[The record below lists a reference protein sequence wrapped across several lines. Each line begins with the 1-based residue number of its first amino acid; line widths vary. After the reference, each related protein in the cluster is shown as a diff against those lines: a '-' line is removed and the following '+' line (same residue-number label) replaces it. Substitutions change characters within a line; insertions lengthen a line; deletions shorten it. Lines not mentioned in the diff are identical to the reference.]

1 MLARRAA
8 IARRYHRGWAD
19 LPVTLPVAPPDRTH
33 VYHRF
38 VIRTPGSAAR
48 AARLLAVRGITARP
62 PVFQPIHRTLGLS
75 GFPGATEAF
84 RRALSVPLYP
94 ALTATEESAVIAA
107 VRGVAG

>member
-8 IARRYHRGWAD
+8 IARRYHRAWA
-19 LPVTLPVAPPDRTH
+19 TLPLGRPCTPADRTH
-33 VYHRF
+33 AYHRF
-38 VIRTPGSAAR
+38 LVRTSGPAAR
-48 AARLLAVRGITARP
+48 MAAALSRRGVTARL

-94 ALTATEESAVIAA
+94 SLTVHEQLAVVAA
-107 VRGVAG
+107 VRGAST